1 LSSNDSVKLH
11 AVLEE
16 VTFIPTPQM
25 RRTKA
30 NYWATLAE
38 NPVYD
43 RETTTL
49 ASALEVTRD
58 TRLSKWWSVPGFT
71 PWFTNREEFRQR
83 LEYLA
88 NLALDTIEEVLLDSD
103 ANANARMR
111 AVQLAL
117 EAAAK
122 MPGKSDNQKMLD
134 DRVQKMG
141 RAELEAFIRQH
152 ANLVGATPNS
162 PLDTE
167 SET

>member
-1 LSSNDSVKLH
+1 MNKLH
-11 AVLEE
+11 AVLED

-30 NYWATLAE
+30 SYWASLAE
-38 NPVYD
+38 NPIYD

-58 TRLSKWWSVPGFT
+58 SRLSKWWSLPGFA

-111 AVQLAL
+111 AVQIAL

-141 RAELEAFIRQH
+141 RAELEAFLRQH
-152 ANLVGATPNS
+152 ASLVGTQPPPTI

>member
-1 LSSNDSVKLH
+1 MNKLH
-11 AVLEE
+11 SVLEDI
-16 VTFIPTPQM
+16 TFIPTPPM
-25 RRTKA
+25 RQTKA
-30 NYWATLAE
+30 SYWAFLAE

-43 RETTTL
+43 RDTTTL
-49 ASALEVTRD
+49 ASALEITHD
-58 TRLSKWWSVPGFT
+58 TRLSKWWPLPGFAT
-71 PWFTNREEFRQR
+71 WFCNREEFRQR

-111 AVQLAL
+111 AVQIAL

-141 RAELEAFIRQH
+141 RAELEAFLKQ
-152 ANLVGATPNS
+152 NLNI
-162 PLDTE
+162 LNKLE
-167 SET
+167 SEK